1 VEGERAPES
10 STRADLIRLAQFGAN
25 IVEAYSCFI
34 LLPAGL
40 CRTLRLNE
48 APSTPLPQGGG
59 EMLELVAHHSLS
71 NHVLSGARLAVG
83 SGMVGWVAKHHR
95 AIHVSPF
102 ERDSRLLGMYSDD
115 EHLKC
120 FLGVPIELAGVP
132 REGEAC
138 GVLTCDSR
146 KSFAF
151 TKIQGKLLQE
161 LASEVGN
168 LIRLWH
174 QLIGSGNQH
183 SSWGSFVA
191 RAVQLAEALGPSSV
205 EALRLV
211 PENLSEIEK
220 KLGCEETS
228 ALYEQVVRLVQQAL
242 PPHFPLFRTPT
253 GDLCFMLDAM
263 MTSFFANKI
272 DAICERVQ
280 VRGARLHFRSV
291 RRAFHGRQF
300 SAQTVAEL
308 VRGTIDGSVSQ
319 QQVAV

>member
-1 VEGERAPES
+1 MEGERTSEE
-10 STRADLIRLAQFGAN
+10 STRADLLRLAQFGAN
-25 IVEAYSCFI
+25 IVEAYSCFV
-34 LLPAGL
+34 LLPSGL
-40 CRTLRLNE
+40 CRALRLNDIG
-48 APSTPLPQGGG
+48 SSPLPQGDG
-59 EMLELVAHHSLS
+59 EMLELVAGHSLS
-71 NHVLSGARLAVG
+71 NHVLAGARLSVG

-120 FLGVPIELAGVP
+120 FLGVPIELTGLP

-161 LASEVGN
+161 LAVHIGGV
-168 LIRLWH
+168 LRLWH
-174 QLIGSGNQH
+174 QLLGAGTQN

-191 RAVQLAEALGPSSV
+191 RSVQLAEALGPSSV
-205 EALRLV
+205 EAVRLV
-211 PENLSEIEK
+211 PQNLSVLEER
-220 KLGCEETS
+220 LGCEEAS

-253 GDLCFMLDAM
+253 GELCLMLDAM
-263 MTSFFANKI
+263 MTSFFTNKI

-280 VRGARLHFRSV
+280 VRGARLHFSSA
-291 RRAFHGRQF
+291 RRAFHGRSF
-300 SAQTVAEL
+300 SSQSVAEL
-308 VRGTIDGSVSQ
+308 VRGTVRVSQ
-319 QQVAV
+319 QQVAI